1 MTMLRL
7 REVTFTEVTGYYLR
21 ILDLNQGHLAPG
33 SVPLDM
39 LLCPL

>member
-7 REVTFTEVTGYYLR
+7 REITFTEVTGYYLR
-21 ILDLNQGHLAPG
+21 ILNLNQGHLAPG